1 MGTQSSVEW
10 NLTDTETS
18 LAIRGGHPLEGSIR
32 VRGAKN
38 SVPKTMVAALLT
50 DERCRITNVAQVR
63 DVVVAAHLIE
73 ALGGQAKLADD
84 EVSVSAPTLSHPDE
98 ADLAELHARSRI
110 PVLVCGPLLHRLG
123 RVTIHR
129 PGGCDI
135 GGRPIN
141 MHLDALA
148 AFGAHRVDNANSVTL
163 TASRL
168 RGALIDLPYPS
179 VGATEQ
185 VLLTA
190 VLAEGDTEL
199 RNAAI
204 EPEIMDLISVL
215 VKMGAIISVLP
226 GRVVRVQGV
235 PRLRGFTH
243 ACMPD
248 RLETASWACAALAT
262 NGRIAVSGTG
272 NLDMMI
278 TFLNTFRRAGGDF
291 DVDGDEIT
299 FYAREGSL
307 QALAVET
314 DVHPGFMTDWQPPLM
329 TALTQAR
336 GVSVLHETVYENRL
350 GYTDA
355 LNQLGAQIQTF
366 RECLGSTPCRFGHRQ
381 HVHSAVVVGP
391 TRLHGGELT
400 VPDLRGGFSYVIAA
414 TAAEGTSVI
423 HNAGLIDRGYENFRE
438 KLEAVG
444 ASVW

>member
-1 MGTQSSVEW
+1 MGIQRPVELT
-10 NLTDTETS
+10 LTDNEST
-18 LAIRGGHPLEGSIR
+18 LAIQGGHPLRGSIR

-50 DERCRITNVAQVR
+50 DQTCRITNVAQVR
-63 DVVVAAHLIE
+63 DVLVAAHLIE
-73 ALGGQAKLADD
+73 AVGGEAKIAGD
-84 EVSVSAPTLSHPDE
+84 EVVVTAARMIDPDE

-110 PVLVCGPLLHRLG
+110 PVLVCGPLLHRQG
-123 RVTIHR
+123 RVTIHQ
-129 PGGCDI
+129 PGGCEI

-141 MHLDALA
+141 MHIAALT
-148 AFGAHRVDNANSVTL
+148 AFGAQVEEHPNSVTL

-168 RGALIDLPYPS
+168 RGGLIQLPYPS

-204 EPEIMDLISVL
+204 EPEILDLITVL

-226 GRVVRVQGV
+226 GRVVQVQGV
-235 PRLRGFTH
+235 NSLRGFVH
-243 ACMPD
+243 RSMPD

-262 NGRIAVSGTG
+262 DGRITVTGTG
-272 NLDMMI
+272 QLDMMI

-299 FYAREGSL
+299 FYRRDAPL
-307 QALAVET
+307 QPLAVET
-314 DVHPGFMTDWQPPLM
+314 DVHPGFMTDWQPPLI

-350 GYTDA
+350 GYCDA

-366 RECLGSTPCRFGHRQ
+366 RECLGSTPCRFGYRQ

-391 TRLHGGELT
+391 TQLHGGELT

-414 TAAEGTSVI
+414 TAAAGTSLI
-423 HNAGLIDRGYENFRE
+423 HNAGLIDRGYESFRE

-444 ASVW
+444 ADVT

>member
-1 MGTQSSVEW
+1 M
-10 NLTDTETS
+10 TDADTTFS
-18 LAIRGGHPLEGSIR
+18 IRGGLPLEGSIT

-50 DERCRITNVAQVR
+50 EQTCRITNVALVR
-63 DVVVAAHLIE
+63 DVNLVAELIE
-73 ALGGQAKLADD
+73 VVGGEAKIAGD
-84 EVSVSAPTLSHPDE
+84 EVVVTAASLIDPDE
-98 ADLAELHARSRI
+98 AAFADLHARSRI
-110 PVLVCGPLLHRLG
+110 PVLVCGPLLHRQG
-123 RVTIHR
+123 RVTIHQ

-148 AFGAHRVDNANSVTL
+148 SLGAEVRDDGDRLTL
-163 TASRL
+163 TASHL

-190 VLAEGDTEL
+190 VLADGDTEL

-235 PRLRGFTH
+235 RGLRGFAH
-243 ACMPD
+243 RSMPD
-248 RLETASWACAALAT
+248 RLEAASWACAALAT
-262 NGRIAVSGTG
+262 DGRITVRGAGQ
-272 NLDMMI
+272 LDMMI
-278 TFLNTFRRAGGDF
+278 TFLNTYRRAGGDF
-291 DVDGDEIT
+291 DVDDDELT
-299 FYAREGSL
+299 FYRQDAPL
-307 QALAVET
+307 QPLAVET
-314 DVHPGFMTDWQPPLM
+314 DVHPGFMTDWQPPLI

-350 GYTDA
+350 GYTGA

-366 RECLGSTPCRFGHRQ
+366 RECLGATPCRFGHRQ
-381 HVHSAVVVGP
+381 HLHSAVVVGP
-391 TRLHGGELT
+391 TALQGGDLT

-414 TAAEGTSVI
+414 ASAKGTSVI
-423 HNAGLIDRGYENFRE
+423 HNAGLIDRGYESFRE

-444 ASVW
+444 AAID